1 MRMKFGRAGML
12 GSVVLIGAAS
22 VLVMHV
28 LARMQISR
36 LEQAL
41 QPWAQLSH
49 DGARITLDGGL
60 RINSPRVQV
69 LRGPWR
75 GELRARAAYV
85 HLPRRWDSNASTDS
99 GVPTAAELE
108 LLDPQLLPAKETD
121 IDRLRAQLPML
132 AAVTG
137 CTRDAPA
144 PAAASSAARVRYRM
158 DEHDRLDFSVSLEA
172 APYPT
177 WQVHSTVSGL
187 ARATADS
194 HTSLRV
200 QRVDIAAIDD
210 GWFKHQVS
218 ACAKETSSSP
228 EVVIERQVDSMID
241 WLGQHDI
248 DANMAVV
255 ALYRRWLQ
263 TGGKLALTGLPD
275 ASLHPDQLAAY
286 PRDTLLRLLNT
297 TLRLQDQPP
306 IMLGLEF
313 RDPDRPLLDAALI
326 WEAPAKVDPAAAT
339 TLTDPAS
346 DMAAPAAAPV
356 PVTAEPEPEPGI
368 VLPLA
373 TEGPREVASGAP
385 AGVQAPRLE
394 EPTAVADPAS
404 MRELGRSGERPADNS
419 TLALVWKEDVIER
432 LPPAPAV
439 ASSAPRIALGALS
452 DHVGDRVQVVLRSG
466 RRVDGRIV
474 SNDTAALQLSVRGG
488 AGEALLAIPVGNIAQ
503 VRLVAARE
511 RVP

>member
-12 GSVVLIGAAS
+12 GLVVVIGAAS

-28 LARMQISR
+28 LARIQISR

-49 DGARITLDGGL
+49 GGARITLDGGL
-60 RINSPRVQV
+60 RINAPRVQV

-75 GELRARAAYV
+75 GELRARAAHV
-85 HLPRRWDSNASTDS
+85 HLPRRWDSNASTNN

-121 IDRLRAQLPML
+121 IDRLLAQLPML

-137 CTRDAPA
+137 CTPGASA
-144 PAAASSAARVRYRM
+144 PAAASSAARVRYRL
-158 DEHDRLDFSVSLEA
+158 DEHDRLDFSLSLEA

-187 ARATADS
+187 ARATAES

-200 QRVDIAAIDD
+200 QRIDIAAIDD
-210 GWFKHQVS
+210 GWFKRHVS
-218 ACAKETSSSP
+218 ACAKQTSSST
-228 EVVIERQVDSMID
+228 EVVVERQVDKLID

-248 DANMAVV
+248 DANLTVV

-306 IMLGLEF
+306 IMLGLGF
-313 RDPDRPLLDAALI
+313 RDPDRPLLDAALV
-326 WEAPAKVDPAAAT
+326 WEAPAKVDPATAT
-339 TLTDPAS
+339 TLTESAPEMAAKSAAPTPAS
-346 DMAAPAAAPV
+346 
-356 PVTAEPEPEPGI
+356 TQPESGS
-368 VLPLA
+368 VAPLA
-373 TEGPREVASGAP
+373 TELPPE
-385 AGVQAPRLE
+385 
-394 EPTAVADPAS
+394 VADPAS
-404 MRELGRSGERPADNS
+404 AVVEAPQLDAPAAVADPTSIRELGPSGERPTDNS
-419 TLALVWKEDVIER
+419 ALALVWKEDVIER

-439 ASSAPRIALGALS
+439 ASSAPWIALDALS

-474 SNDTAALQLSVRGG
+474 SKDTAALQLSVRGG
-488 AGEALLAIPVGNIAQ
+488 AGEAMLAIPIGNIAH
-503 VRLVAARE
+503 VRLVTARE